1 MPKKTLEQ
9 LGEARQDFYRKIGRG
24 GPNVPAEVVIAV
36 VGEVAAK
43 KILEDGLNGDDL
55 GFLANLL
62 RSARVAG
69 QPEWGGARKKSV
81 RWWMGGLKIGYQKT
95 QQG

>member
-69 QPEWGGARKKSV
+69 QPEWSETCLALSQVGLLGVARSAFL
-81 RWWMGGLKIGYQKT
+81 R
-95 QQG
+95 QQP